1 MNTKESSEKLLN
13 ISACCFKVISWT
25 FVLGLL
31 AVFQPRD
38 DNVGIALSD
47 VCLSVCLFT
56 TTEH

>member
-13 ISACCFKVISWT
+13 IPACCFKVISWT

-47 VCLSVCLFT
+47 VCLSV
-56 TTEH
+56 HNY